1 MPSVEIDALESVG
14 QFWTIEVGINACPQR
29 LEDLKI
35 RIDELGYIDEMPS
48 DNSLWDIPFGRLVT
62 KKGVFG

>member
-35 RIDELGYIDEMPS
+35 RIDELGYH
-48 DNSLWDIPFGRLVT
+48 L
-62 KKGVFG
+62 KKLAL

>member
-35 RIDELGYIDEMPS
+35 RIDELGYIDEYF
-48 DNSLWDIPFGRLVT
+48 LRLYSSNIYYVYR
-62 KKGVFG
+62 FL